1 MTATIFAVANCPARG
16 TATEPL
22 TVSDLVSI
30 TNFPGLTRSIAIS
43 PDGAVV
49 AYVTETNTTDSN
61 LLPDDWPNWGR
72 RQLWLQK
79 LLGGPPIRIDV
90 PEGFEPARG
99 PGLGWSPDG
108 QVLVVYAHANHRGR
122 IAAVDRD
129 TRAVRILDVPVDPMG
144 FDNICW
150 WHHIQWMPEGRWFLV
165 KRSSE
170 DRLTAMR
177 RTQTSKSAVAEYTSP
192 AETDTTKSG
201 RGAEGDTVNSG
212 DRTDLVMVDVHTG
225 AVKSVQKVNKLGDL
239 SELLSPDGKK
249 LLYVVETGPAIDD
262 LNRYSIYVADVASGS
277 TQMVAPD
284 VIMSSWAQYP
294 SWSRDSSK
302 IAFVGNLKSDPAKLN
317 GNQGFSGRCFVVDLR
332 HPGAPEQVG
341 GLEFAHT
348 QLIRWSIDDSTLYA
362 TISNHGVQAISLAT
376 GKSESLLGGGLSEAT
391 LFDEG
396 QGFGIFTKT
405 NEGVTRIYQID
416 DRSHRAHLVFEDLK
430 EILHVPVFSRD
441 ASHMVWVQEDIS
453 HPEDVWVG
461 NSDFSA
467 TRQLTHVN
475 PQIESKSLSS
485 QQESVTWASRTGETF
500 FGMVLLPAGYERGKR
515 YPTLVYLYPGE
526 ANGKNLRA
534 RFGMQ
539 GTQSVGAY
547 LNLALYASRGYA
559 VFVPDSSLRIGH
571 PMQDIADEVLP
582 GVDRIVEK
590 GIADPEKLGVFGFSY
605 GGYGA
610 FALITQTSRFKAAI
624 SMSGV
629 ADLITG
635 TYRMGKDGGDYVDWG
650 ERGQGRMGGSLWQY
664 RDRYIEN
671 SPLFYFDRVETPILI
686 QYGADDEAA
695 LPFAP
700 RIAFSALRSLKKTAM
715 LVGYQGE
722 GHTLAKSENEIDF
735 FSRAISWFDKY
746 MKGDNAPKS
755 LSTKSPSLQ

>member
-1 MTATIFAVANCPARG
+1 MNCIKRAQLLMTATIFAVANCPARG

-332 HPGAPEQVG
+332 PVVVPENGIGVQHVEHVGQHRELTDRAKLEHVG
-341 GLEFAHT
+341 GL
-348 QLIRWSIDDSTLYA
+348 
-362 TISNHGVQAISLAT
+362 
-376 GKSESLLGGGLSEAT
+376 
-391 LFDEG
+391 
-396 QGFGIFTKT
+396 
-405 NEGVTRIYQID
+405 
-416 DRSHRAHLVFEDLK
+416 
-430 EILHVPVFSRD
+430 HV
-441 ASHMVWVQEDIS
+441 
-453 HPEDVWVG
+453 
-461 NSDFSA
+461 
-467 TRQLTHVN
+467 
-475 PQIESKSLSS
+475 
-485 QQESVTWASRTGETF
+485 
-500 FGMVLLPAGYERGKR
+500 ERCQPR
-515 YPTLVYLYPGE
+515 
-526 ANGKNLRA
+526 RA
-534 RFGMQ
+534 RFEAVHRLEA
-539 GTQSVGAY
+539 GTARRRR
-547 LNLALYASRGYA
+547 NLAA
-559 VFVPDSSLRIGH
+559 IGIH
-571 PMQDIADEVLP
+571 RV
-582 GVDRIVEK
+582 G
-590 GIADPEKLGVFGFSY
+590 
-605 GGYGA
+605 
-610 FALITQTSRFKAAI
+610 
-624 SMSGV
+624 
-629 ADLITG
+629 
-635 TYRMGKDGGDYVDWG
+635 G
-650 ERGQGRMGGSLWQY
+650 ERRQRPS
-664 RDRYIEN
+664 RTA
-671 SPLFYFDRVETPILI
+671 VESDTDAQPHRKFI
-686 QYGADDEAA
+686 
-695 LPFAP
+695 
-700 RIAFSALRSLKKTAM
+700 IA
-715 LVGYQGE
+715 E
-722 GHTLAKSENEIDF
+722 
-735 FSRAISWFDKY
+735 
-746 MKGDNAPKS
+746 
-755 LSTKSPSLQ
+755 